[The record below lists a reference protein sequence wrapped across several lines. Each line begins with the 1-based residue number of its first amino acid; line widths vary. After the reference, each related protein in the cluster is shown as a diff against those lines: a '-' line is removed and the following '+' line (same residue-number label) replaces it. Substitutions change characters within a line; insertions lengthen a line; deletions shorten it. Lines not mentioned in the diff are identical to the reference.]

1 MELKSKALQS
11 PCLLQS
17 LTQSD
22 FALTFIRTAISLLMT
37 TGVHGV
43 DLGYLT
49 GAAGLVVANRRQ
61 HREVALASSLV
72 SKAADCAIRR
82 RSSAFFA
89 LILHLTETELQKL
102 GLENSKCCSG
112 DPCAPICGRW
122 LLDTT

>member
-1 MELKSKALQS
+1 
-11 PCLLQS
+11 
-17 LTQSD
+17 
-22 FALTFIRTAISLLMT
+22 MT

-43 DLGYLT
+43 NLGYLT

-72 SKAADCAIRR
+72 SAADCAIRR
-82 RSSAFFA
+82 RSAFFA

-112 DPCAPICGRW
+112 DPCAPLWAVAAR
-122 LLDTT
+122 